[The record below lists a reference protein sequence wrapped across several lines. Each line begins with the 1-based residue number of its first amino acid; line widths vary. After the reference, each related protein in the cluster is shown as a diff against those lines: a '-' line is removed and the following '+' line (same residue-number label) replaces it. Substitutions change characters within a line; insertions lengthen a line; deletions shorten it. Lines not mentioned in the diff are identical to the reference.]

1 MDPVT
6 GLSLGR
12 IVLGAVSLARPDVAA
27 NAFRVDAA
35 ANPQLPY
42 VLRLFGAREVALGA
56 LTLVAPR
63 AGRRALLAAGV
74 AVDVADV
81 ATAVHGHRTDA
92 ISRQG
97 ALGLLVPATGAVLV
111 GLLALRRPRG

>member
-6 GLSLGR
+6 GLSCGR
-12 IVLGAVSLARPDVAA
+12 IVLGAASLLRPDVAA
-27 NAFRVDAA
+27 NAFRLDLA
-35 ANPQLPY
+35 ANPQLSY

-56 LTLVAPR
+56 VTLLAP
-63 AGRRALLAAGV
+63 APARRALLATGV

-81 ATAVHGHRTDA
+81 ATAVQGAREGHVA
-92 ISRQG
+92 RQG
-97 ALGLLVPATGAVLV
+97 AFGLAGPAAGAVLI